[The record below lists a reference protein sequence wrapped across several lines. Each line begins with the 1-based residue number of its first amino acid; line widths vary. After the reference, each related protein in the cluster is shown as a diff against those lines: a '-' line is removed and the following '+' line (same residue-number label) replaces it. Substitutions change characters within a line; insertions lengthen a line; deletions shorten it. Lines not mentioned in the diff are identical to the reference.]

1 MTYEIKQE
9 LSMSFEMLLLEVSVF
24 GDCGL
29 PSQELHDTLKK
40 VYMKGAE
47 KAIEILNKKKK

>member
-9 LSMSFEMLLLEVSVF
+9 LSMSFEMLLLEASVF

-47 KAIEILNKKKK
+47 KAIEILNKKK